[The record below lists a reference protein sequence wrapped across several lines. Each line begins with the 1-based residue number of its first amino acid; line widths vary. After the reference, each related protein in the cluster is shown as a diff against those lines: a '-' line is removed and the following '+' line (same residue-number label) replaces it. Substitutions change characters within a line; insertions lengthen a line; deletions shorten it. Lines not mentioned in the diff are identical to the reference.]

1 MAANGNE
8 AVSLSQLKAL
18 SDSIGAEVDGK
29 VASPAS
35 AGTAGQVLSTNG
47 TATEWIDLP
56 EGTVYT
62 GTAPITVSGSAIGI
76 TAASTGAAGSMS
88 AADKAKLDGID
99 ANANNYVLP
108 AATASTIGGVKP
120 GTGCEVTGDGTLNVT
135 VTGGGDY
142 ELPIASYTA
151 LGGVLAFPE
160 DTVSGAL
167 VRIMNGLDTRGVPEP
182 GYPNGT
188 IFVKSATISEDG
200 AMSYSDKAKLD
211 GIAANANNYVLPSAS
226 STVLGGVKFATDT
239 DFNAYMGIS

>member
-47 TATEWIDLP
+47 TATEWITLP

-120 GTGCEVTGDGTLNVT
+120 GTGCEVTGDGTFNVT
-135 VTGGGDY
+135 VSGGTEYQGTA
-142 ELPIASYTA
+142 PIVVA
-151 LGGVLAFPE
+151 GN
-160 DTVSGAL
+160 TVSITAAS
-167 VRIMNGLDTRGVPEP
+167 T
-182 GYPNGT
+182 
-188 IFVKSATISEDG
+188 SAAGS
-200 AMSYSDKAKLD
+200 MSAADKVKLD

>member
-108 AATASTIGGVKP
+108 YAT
-120 GTGCEVTGDGTLNVT
+120 
-135 VTGGGDY
+135 
-142 ELPIASYTA
+142 
-151 LGGVLAFPE
+151 
-160 DTVSGAL
+160 
-167 VRIMNGLDTRGVPEP
+167 
-182 GYPNGT
+182 
-188 IFVKSATISEDG
+188 
-200 AMSYSDKAKLD
+200 
-211 GIAANANNYVLPSAS
+211 
-226 STVLGGVKFATDT
+226 STVLGGIMLEDPSSISEENKFKLYRDRDNIPFVNIPNAGSTTRGLVTVASDT